1 MWGIIY
7 HNLSITVNFIL
18 SLAGSITSLY
28 YLCALP
34 CDCEEISGQALFT
47 GARDIYL
54 IFIQSSKL

>member
-34 CDCEEISGQALFT
+34 CDCEEIV
-47 GARDIYL
+47 ARPCLLGRETSI
-54 IFIQSSKL
+54 